1 MCCVSCIAIPIFIWI
16 WFYLIMPVVNKVKSL
31 IWPKEQQVEKVM
43 DEKNIEQNY
52 SEANTTATTAP
63 EDKKNS

>member
-1 MCCVSCIAIPIFIWI
+1 
-16 WFYLIMPVVNKVKSL
+16 MPVVNKVKSL